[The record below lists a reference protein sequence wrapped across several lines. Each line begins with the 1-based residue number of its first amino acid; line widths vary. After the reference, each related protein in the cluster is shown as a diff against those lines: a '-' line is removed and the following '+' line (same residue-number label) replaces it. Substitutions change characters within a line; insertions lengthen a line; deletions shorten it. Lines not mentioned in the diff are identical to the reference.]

1 MALRVSLLKA
11 ITTIKTK
18 ERVSRTNVLIPL
30 IVSLEQFQEL
40 KLVEQMVKYEVLK
53 DLLLQDFQ
61 QVLEMQSDKP
71 QIRTQKLED

>member
-1 MALRVSLLKA
+1 MLKA